1 MAQQQRDETAQQ
13 HREETARH
21 DYVELRSRDDEGVQ
35 AGPWSRALEE
45 AARVSLELPI
55 EALRAW
61 QGITRANMHLV
72 AETMRASLSLFGLQ
86 RRS

>member
-1 MAQQQRDETAQQ
+1 MAQQQEQKRDATAQ
-13 HREETARH
+13 R
-21 DYVELRSRDDEGVQ
+21 DYEELRSRNDFAQ
-35 AGPWSRALEE
+35 AGPWSRAFEE
-45 AARVSLELPI
+45 AARVNLDLST

-61 QGITRANMHLV
+61 QGVARANLHLV